1 MANRNTVGFG
11 LIAAGTLGATPSTG
25 GQNKYKINSGYNTS
39 LYLGMPV
46 QYDTAGGAGTDPG
59 YIISGQRAITNPT
72 IGVFN
77 GCFFTAATTLIPTF
91 SAFYEG
97 GTVPAAGPNAGDID
111 AFVIDNPF
119 QQYNVQLD
127 TRLAATAA
135 LAQAEMGSTFGLT
148 VSANGAGSA
157 ASGSTISGQS
167 NSQLTVGT
175 GATGIQN
182 QWRLLRSA
190 EDPENEDLITAPQT
204 NPALAAFSG
213 MATVVVVAN
222 KSQWFGDG
230 QVSA

>member
-1 MANRNTVGFG
+1 MANRNTAGFG
-11 LIAAGTLGATPSTG
+11 LIAAGVLGATPSTG
-25 GQNKYKINSGYNTS
+25 GQNKYKIDSGYPTS

-46 QYDTAGGAGTDPG
+46 QYDSASGANVDPG
-59 YIISGQRAITNPT
+59 YIVTAQDAIVNPT

-77 GCFFTAATTLIPTF
+77 GAFYTDANTLKPTF
-91 SAFYEG
+91 ASFFPRTTA
-97 GTVPAAGPNAGDID
+97 PANSEDVD
-111 AFVIDNPF
+111 AFIIDNPF

-148 VSANGAGSA
+148 VSANGAASA
-157 ASGSTISGQS
+157 ASGSTLSGQS

-204 NPALAAFSG
+204 NPALANFSG

>member
-77 GCFFTAATTLIPTF
+77 GCFFTAATTLKPTF

-97 GTVPAAGPNAGDID
+97 GTVPATGPNAGDID

-148 VSANGAGSA
+148 VRAAGTTTV
-157 ASGSTISGQS
+157 SGSNTSGQS
-167 NSQLTVGT
+167 NGQLTVGT
-175 GATGIQN
+175 GSTGIAN

-190 EDPENEDLITAPQT
+190 EDPENEDLITTVQDD
-204 NPALAAFSG
+204 PALANFSG
-213 MATVVVVAN
+213 RATVVVVAN
-222 KSQWFGDG
+222 KSQWFTTGSVG
-230 QVSA
+230 A